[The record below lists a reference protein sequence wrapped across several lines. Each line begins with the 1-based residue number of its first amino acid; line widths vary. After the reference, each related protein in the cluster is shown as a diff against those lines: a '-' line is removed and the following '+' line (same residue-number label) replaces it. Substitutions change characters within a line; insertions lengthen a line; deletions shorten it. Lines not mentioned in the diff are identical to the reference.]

1 MLDLC
6 VILNTRYDYQIL
18 LWQVGGESL
27 HVSPSQYTILAPS
40 NSVLSE
46 QWNVK
51 IAPPAFCTAVPSYTE
66 LTSLGSHPG
75 SVIYHQS
82 YIWQGFP
89 AKYFFAVGCLF
100 TNLGAL
106 CVPDHCFT
114 IRNYFC

>member
-75 SVIYHQS
+75 SVIYNLIIQ
-82 YIWQGFP
+82 YMTG
-89 AKYFFAVGCLF
+89 VLCLAGISKKL
-100 TNLGAL
+100 TSM
-106 CVPDHCFT
+106 HC
-114 IRNYFC
+114 ILLHLN

>member
-82 YIWQGFP
+82 LNI
-89 AKYFFAVGCLF
+89 
-100 TNLGAL
+100 
-106 CVPDHCFT
+106 
-114 IRNYFC
+114 